1 MKAMVIH
8 KQAPIESKPLV
19 YTDFDEPRLNEGELL
34 LKVSCCGVCRTD
46 LHIVESELPLPKFPL
61 ILGHQVVAF
70 VDELGEGV
78 KNVKKGDRVGV
89 PWLYWSCSKCKYCR
103 KGLENLCDNALF
115 TGYSVDG
122 GYAEYMVARGD
133 FVYPIPK
140 DYDDLHAAP
149 LLCGGAVGYRAL
161 KLTGLLERR
170 EGNLGLFGFGSSAHM
185 ITQVA
190 LNKGLEIYVFTRGK
204 ERQEYALSLG
214 AKWAGAPIEEAPV
227 KLDAA
232 IVFAPAGWVMI
243 EALKKL
249 DKGGRVVLADIYMT
263 PIEKLDYRL
272 IWLER
277 EIKSVANVTPMD
289 VREFITEA
297 SKAHV
302 KPDVTVYMLKDAN
315 KALQDLK
322 QGKIKGS
329 AVLKIISG

>member
-1 MKAMVIH
+1 MKAIILH
-8 KQAPIESKPLV
+8 KKATIESEPLV
-19 YTDFDEPRLNEGELL
+19 YTDVDEPELHKDELL

-46 LHIVESELPLPKFPL
+46 LHIVEGELPPPKLPL
-61 ILGHQVVAF
+61 ILGHQVVAI
-70 VDELGEGV
+70 VGELGEGI
-78 KNVKKGDRVGV
+78 KNFKRGDRVGV
-89 PWLYWSCSKCKYCR
+89 PWLYWSCSTCKYCKR
-103 KGLENLCDNALF
+103 GLENLCDNALF
-115 TGYSVDG
+115 TGYNVDG

-133 FVYPIPK
+133 FVYPIQK

-149 LLCGGAVGYRAL
+149 LLCGGAIGYRAL
-161 KLTGLLERR
+161 KLTKLLERG

-190 LNKGLEIYVFTRGK
+190 LKKGLQIYVFTRGK

-214 AKWAGAPIEEAPV
+214 AKWAGAPTDKAPI

-232 IVFAPAGWVMI
+232 IIFAPAGWVMV

-263 PIEKLDYRL
+263 PVERLDYNL
-272 IWLER
+272 LWLER
-277 EIKSVANVTPMD
+277 EIKSVANVASTD
-289 VREFITEA
+289 VKEFLTEA

-302 KPDVTVYMLKDAN
+302 KPDVIAYSLKDAN

-322 QGKIKGS
+322 QGKIRGS
-329 AVLKIISG
+329 AVLKIN